1 MGQTAN
7 KVIKNTGYLYA
18 KLGITMFISL
28 LITRLILNSLGA
40 SDYGIFNIIGGV
52 IAMLGFLNAAMA
64 TATQRYMNYC
74 EGNGEKEM
82 QKIIFNTGIVLHFAI
97 AFIASIALLVI
108 GYIFFNGVLN
118 IPQDR
123 VMAAKIVYGSLI
135 LSTFFTITSVPY
147 DAAVNAHENMK
158 YYAIVGLIESLLKLG
173 VAIIVVFTSAD
184 KLIVYGILMAFIPFI
199 TRTILRIYCHRHYE
213 ECTVS
218 LREYFKKSTAKEMAS
233 FAGWNFLITTAHM
246 ICFYGKGII
255 LNHFFGPLLN
265 AAHGITND
273 LNGKFLTFSTH
284 MQKAINPVIAKS
296 EGAGNRKK
304 MLEASMIGNKWLFF
318 VFAIVI
324 IPAFIESK
332 LLLQL
337 WLKNPPAWTLIFVR
351 IQLLQTLISLTTA
364 TFHTSILAEGNI
376 ALYSKIAS
384 SLNITAI
391 AAIWIAFSLDTSPIS
406 LYVISF
412 IINGVIFSITQIY
425 FVKRNCGLSI
435 VAFLKKV
442 AFPCFIVFAIPFFI
456 TTIVHMN
463 MEERLS
469 RLLVATAVSTFTFVF
484 SLLIF
489 GLTKKERG
497 ILSTL
502 VKKKLA

>member
-1 MGQTAN
+1 MGATAN

-40 SDYGIFNIIGGV
+40 SDYGIFNIIGGI

-64 TATQRYMNYC
+64 GATQRYMNYC

-97 AFIASIALLVI
+97 AFIASIALLFI

-118 IPQDR
+118 IPIDR
-123 VMAAKIVYGSLI
+123 ALAAKIVYGSLI
-135 LSTFFTITSVPY
+135 ISTFFTITSVPY

-158 YYAIVGLIESLLKLG
+158 YYAIVGLIESLLKLC
-173 VAIIVVFTSAD
+173 VAIIVVFTSTD

-218 LREYFKKSTAKEMAS
+218 LREYFRMNTAKEMAA

-284 MQKAINPVIAKS
+284 MQKAINPVISKS
-296 EGAGNRKK
+296 EGAGDRGK
-304 MLEASMIGNKWLFF
+304 MLEVSMIGNKWLFF
-318 VFAIVI
+318 VFAIII

-337 WLKNPPAWTLIFVR
+337 WLKNPPAWTLFFVR
-351 IQLLQTLISLTTA
+351 IQLLQTLISLTT
-364 TFHTSILAEGNI
+364 TNFHTAVLAEGNI
-376 ALYSKIAS
+376 TLYSKVVS
-384 SLNITAI
+384 SLNIITI
-391 AAIWIAFSLDTSPIS
+391 TTIWIAFSLDASPIS

-412 IINGVIFSITQIY
+412 VINGVLFSITQIY
-425 FVKRNCGLSI
+425 FVKKNCGLSI
-435 VAFLKKV
+435 ITFFKKV
-442 AFPCFIVFAIPFFI
+442 AIPCFIVFVIPFFI
-456 TTIVHMN
+456 TAIVHMN
-463 MEERLS
+463 LQERLS
-469 RLLVATAVSTFTFVF
+469 RLLITTAVSTITFLI
-484 SLLIF
+484 SLFIF
-489 GLTKKERG
+489 GLTKKERS
-497 ILSTL
+497 ILSTFA
-502 VKKKLA
+502 KKALA